1 MSDLTFYQILSF
13 ADNNGHV
20 AWKSNQVSLTN
31 PSAAQCWEV
40 IPKLEGKHETV
51 HLEESSSI
59 IVLLLVPPVLQ
70 RQSVK
75 SLHLFST
82 PFRHETIICLS
93 TLLSNNESLR
103 ELWIMN
109 CAICG
114 DGFNTLVESLQNNTS
129 LTELNVQLDIDIT
142 LTSSESLRQ
151 LLRVNHTLN
160 VLHLCGANF
169 EAEGLA
175 ILLESLKTNETLKQ
189 LYLDKKH
196 ETICSSIPS
205 YSHISDRLVFSS

>member
-1 MSDLTFYQILSF
+1 
-13 ADNNGHV
+13 
-20 AWKSNQVSLTN
+20 
-31 PSAAQCWEV
+31 
-40 IPKLEGKHETV
+40 
-51 HLEESSSI
+51 
-59 IVLLLVPPVLQ
+59 
-70 RQSVK
+70 
-75 SLHLFST
+75 
-82 PFRHETIICLS
+82 
-93 TLLSNNESLR
+93 
-103 ELWIMN
+103 MN

-142 LTSSESLRQ
+142 LTISESLSQ

-169 EAEGLA
+169 GAEGLA

-196 ETICSSIPS
+196 ERICSSIPS